1 MNLIIALASSSI
13 ALSPAPATTVAHVR
27 APEVEADY
35 VRTVAP
41 DGTVILKGQDSL
53 TGRRF
58 RFTIKN
64 GVVRGWVGNEPV
76 QFPLSEATTE
86 QP

>member
-1 MNLIIALASSSI
+1 MNLIIALVSSSI
-13 ALSPAPATTVAHVR
+13 ALSPAPAPSIAHVS

-41 DGTVILKGQDSL
+41 DGTVVLKGQDSL

-58 RFTIKN
+58 QFTIKN

-76 QFPLSEATTE
+76 QFPLSDAKTE